1 MSNKLQGQSVTDTD
15 SRRRHLHPFP
25 ARMAPEVALDKIQ
38 LLTEPG
44 DTVLDPMCGSGI
56 VVRVAVDQNR
66 KGIGADLDPLAVI
79 ITRATCIPEWST
91 DLHSRALEVVRNAK
105 RRSSILPSW
114 IASDPATAAFVEYW
128 FGPEQIPDLARLA
141 RVLADRPRRDDA
153 LRVALSRLI
162 VTKESTAS
170 LARDTSHSR
179 PHRVRLSNDF
189 DVFDGYLRAAERLES
204 LAAPARGAPRTSVRR
219 ADARQLHHVDTAS
232 VDLVV
237 TSPPYLNAIDYLRGH
252 RLSLVWLGWTVGELR
267 ELRGSTIGAE
277 RSLPRE
283 TENTRKLASNA
294 VPRFA
299 DLTGRQQGM
308 VTRFARDMDRL
319 CATIGR
325 VVRPGGHVV
334 FVVADSQLGGIPIEN
349 SSVCSVAAGS
359 HGFEMLKR
367 QRRPIP
373 AHHRYLPPPGND
385 GGALSQ
391 RMREEIIFTFR
402 RTSH

>member
-1 MSNKLQGQSVTDTD
+1 
-15 SRRRHLHPFP
+15 
-25 ARMAPEVALDKIQ
+25 MAPELALDKIQ

-44 DTVLDPMCGSGI
+44 DTVLDPMCGSGT
-56 VVRVAVDQNR
+56 VVRVAVDENR

-79 ITRATCIPEWST
+79 ITRATCMPDWST
-91 DLHSRALEVVRNAK
+91 DLHMRAEDVVRNAK
-105 RRSSILPSW
+105 RRSSALPSW

-128 FGPEQIPDLARLA
+128 FGPEQTPDLARLA

-153 LRVALSRLI
+153 LRIALSRLI
-162 VTKESTAS
+162 VTKESAAS
-170 LARDTSHSR
+170 LARDTAHSR

-204 LAAPARGAPRTSVRR
+204 LAMPAGGTPGGAPRASIRR
-219 ADARQLHHVDTAS
+219 ADARRLHHVDTAS

-277 RSLPRE
+277 RGLPSE
-283 TENTRKLASNA
+283 TENIRKLASNA

-299 DLTGRQQGM
+299 ELTGRQQGM
-308 VTRFARDMDRL
+308 VIRFARDMDQL
-319 CATIGR
+319 CATLGR
-325 VVRPGGHVV
+325 VVKPGGHAV
-334 FVVADSQLGGIPIEN
+334 FVVADSQLGGITIEN
-349 SSVCSVAAGS
+349 SSVCSVAARS

-373 AHHRYLPPPGND
+373 AHHRYLPPPSND

-391 RMREEIIFTFR
+391 RMREEIIYTFI
-402 RTSH
+402 RTTT